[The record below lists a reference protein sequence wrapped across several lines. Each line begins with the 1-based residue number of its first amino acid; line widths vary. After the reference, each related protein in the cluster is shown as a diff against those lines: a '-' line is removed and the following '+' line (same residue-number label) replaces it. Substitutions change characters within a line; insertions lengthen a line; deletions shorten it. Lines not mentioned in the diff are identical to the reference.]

1 MRNIFILILVVWFQ
15 TEIMA
20 QDIFELDQGQSML
33 MTGKGPGQDAT
44 INPFQG
50 VDCFVVIENLGQEL
64 ISARIQKNG
73 KLISI
78 TPVASLKREKI
89 KLLAD
94 QELYLDSET
103 KNTAKARVSY
113 EKITSKEH

>member
-1 MRNIFILILVVWFQ
+1 MRTLVLIFLTFFFLSEINAQ
-15 TEIMA
+15 T
-20 QDIFELDQGQSML
+20 IFKLDGSQSML

-50 VDCFVVIENLGQEL
+50 VDCFAVIENLGQEL

-89 KLLAD
+89 KLLAN

-103 KNTAKARVSY
+103 KNTAKARVS
-113 EKITSKEH
+113 